1 MKYTKCKTIDETYA
15 NKPQNMTLKK
25 KKQTNT
31 NESLNMINIFMKLGY
46 QNLSSLPCRVGL
58 GTKDYNKNLNTT

>member
-1 MKYTKCKTIDETYA
+1 
-15 NKPQNMTLKK
+15 
-25 KKQTNT
+25 
-31 NESLNMINIFMKLGY
+31 MINICMKLGY